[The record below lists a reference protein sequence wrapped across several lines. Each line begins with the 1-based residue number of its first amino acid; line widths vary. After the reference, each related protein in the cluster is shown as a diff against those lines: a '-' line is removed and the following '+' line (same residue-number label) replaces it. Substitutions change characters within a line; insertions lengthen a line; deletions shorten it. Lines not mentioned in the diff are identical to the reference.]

1 MSRPLKIRLSKYLAD
16 CGIWSRRKCGDLI
29 TSGRIKVDGHKITDL
44 SVKVS
49 NSSKV
54 LLDGQLIKPQ
64 EKIVIALNK
73 PPGYL
78 STASDEF
85 GRKTVLDLVKN
96 IKVRLYPA
104 GRLDMDSSGLIILT
118 NDGELVYNITHPK
131 FMIPKTYRL
140 TISGN
145 ISKGDLKTLTA
156 GIKIDNKKL
165 KPAEV
170 SIIKT
175 GSSYQILRIQIHEG
189 RKRILRRVM
198 SHLGYEVLGLKR
210 VMIGGL
216 ALEGLEEGRCRVLKN
231 DDIKKLLIPL
241 DSINKL
247 KQGKSFNNS

>member
-16 CGIWSRRKCGDLI
+16 CGIWSRRKCEDLI
-29 TSGRIKVDGHKITDL
+29 TSGRIKVDGQKITDL
-44 SVKVS
+44 SFKVS
-49 NSSKV
+49 DSSKV
-54 LLDGQLIKPQ
+54 LLDGQFIKPE

-131 FMIPKTYRL
+131 FMIPKTYQL
-140 TISGN
+140 TIARN
-145 ISKGDLKTLTA
+145 ISKKDLEALAA
-156 GIKIDNKKL
+156 GINIDNRKL
-165 KPAEV
+165 IPTEV
-170 SIIKT
+170 NIVKT
-175 GSSYQILRIQIHEG
+175 GSSYQILKIQIHEG

-198 SHLGYEVLGLKR
+198 ARLGYGVLDLKR
-210 VMIGGL
+210 IRIGDLSLGKL
-216 ALEGLEEGRCRVLKN
+216 KEGRYRVLKN
-231 DDIKKLLIPL
+231 DDIKKLYTPL
-241 DSINKL
+241 NSINGLKEGKL
-247 KQGKSFNNS
+247 SKNS

>member
-1 MSRPLKIRLSKYLAD
+1 MSRPPKIRLSKYLAD

-44 SVKVS
+44 SFKVS
-49 NSSKV
+49 DSSKV
-54 LLDGQLIKPQ
+54 LLDGQFIKPE

-104 GRLDMDSSGLIILT
+104 GRLDKDSSGLIILT

-131 FMIPKTYRL
+131 FMIPKTYQLMLDR
-140 TISGN
+140 N
-145 ISKGDLKTLTA
+145 ISKRDLDALMA
-156 GIKIDNKKL
+156 GIDIDNRKL
-165 KPAEV
+165 KPTEV
-170 SIIKT
+170 NIVKT
-175 GSSYQILRIQIHEG
+175 GPSYQILKIQIHEG

-198 SHLGYEVLGLKR
+198 THLGYGVLGLKR
-210 VMIGGL
+210 IRIGDFD
-216 ALEGLEEGRCRVLKN
+216 LEELKEGRYRVLKN
-231 DDIKKLLIPL
+231 DDIKKLLVPL

-247 KQGKSFNNS
+247 K

>member
-1 MSRPLKIRLSKYLAD
+1 MSRPLKIRLSRYLAD
-16 CGIWSRRKCGDLI
+16 CGVWSRRKCEDLI
-29 TSGRIKVDGHKITDL
+29 TSGRIKVDGRKITDL
-44 SVKVS
+44 SFKVS

-104 GRLDMDSSGLIILT
+104 GRLDRDSSGLIILT
-118 NDGELVYNITHPK
+118 NNGELVYNITHPK
-131 FMIPKTYRL
+131 FMIPKTYQL

-145 ISKGDLKTLTA
+145 ISKRDLKALIA
-156 GIKIDNKKL
+156 GINIDSRKL

-170 SIIKT
+170 KIVKT
-175 GSSYQILRIQIHEG
+175 GSSYQTLKIQIHEG

-198 SHLGYEVLGLKR
+198 THLGYEVLGLKR
-210 VMIGGL
+210 IRIGDLDLGEL
-216 ALEGLEEGRCRVLKN
+216 KEGRYRVLK
-231 DDIKKLLIPL
+231 DSDIKKLLIPL
-241 DSINKL
+241 GSINKL
-247 KQGKSFNNS
+247 K

>member
-29 TSGRIKVDGHKITDL
+29 TSGRIKVDGQKITDL
-44 SVKVS
+44 SFKVFD
-49 NSSKV
+49 SSKV
-54 LLDGQLIKPQ
+54 LLDGQLIKP
-64 EKIVIALNK
+64 EKIIVIALNK

-96 IKVRLYPA
+96 IKVRLYPT
-104 GRLDMDSSGLIILT
+104 GRLDRDSSGLIILT

-131 FMIPKTYRL
+131 FMIPKTYQLMLGR
-140 TISGN
+140 N
-145 ISKGDLKTLTA
+145 ISKRDLEALID
-156 GIKIDNKKL
+156 GINIDNRKL
-165 KPAEV
+165 KPTEV
-170 SIIKT
+170 NIVKT

-198 SHLGYEVLGLKR
+198 TYLGYEVLGLKR
-210 VMIGGL
+210 TRIGDLGL
-216 ALEGLEEGRCRVLKN
+216 GELKEGRYRVLKN

-247 KQGKSFNNS
+247 

>member
-16 CGIWSRRKCGDLI
+16 CGIWSRRKCEDLI
-29 TSGRIKVDGHKITDL
+29 TSGRIKVDGQKITDL
-44 SVKVS
+44 SFKVS
-49 NSSKV
+49 DSSKV

-78 STASDEF
+78 STVSDEF

-131 FMIPKTYRL
+131 FMIPKTYQL
-140 TISGN
+140 TITRN
-145 ISKGDLKTLTA
+145 ISKKDLEALTA
-156 GIKIDNKKL
+156 GINIDNRKL
-165 KPAEV
+165 IPAEV
-170 SIIKT
+170 NIVKT
-175 GSSYQILRIQIHEG
+175 GSSYQILKIQIHEG

-198 SHLGYEVLGLKR
+198 ARLGYGVLDLKR
-210 VMIGGL
+210 IRIGDLSLGKL
-216 ALEGLEEGRCRVLKN
+216 KEGRYRVLKN
-231 DDIKKLLIPL
+231 DDIKKLYIPL
-241 DSINKL
+241 SSISRL
-247 KQGKSFNNS
+247 KEGKPSNNS

>member
-44 SVKVS
+44 SFKVS
-49 NSSKV
+49 DSSKV
-54 LLDGQLIKPQ
+54 LLDGQFIKPE

-104 GRLDMDSSGLIILT
+104 GRLDKDSSGLIILT

-131 FMIPKTYRL
+131 FMIPKTYQLMLDR
-140 TISGN
+140 N
-145 ISKGDLKTLTA
+145 ISKRDLDALMA
-156 GIKIDNKKL
+156 GIDIDNRKL
-165 KPAEV
+165 KPTEV
-170 SIIKT
+170 NIVKT
-175 GSSYQILRIQIHEG
+175 GPSYQILKIQIHEG

-198 SHLGYEVLGLKR
+198 THLGYRVLGLKR
-210 VMIGGL
+210 IRIGDFD
-216 ALEGLEEGRCRVLKN
+216 LEELKEGRYRVLKN

-247 KQGKSFNNS
+247 K